1 MPVPAHDELY
11 TQLSYVALGGGG
23 GGKAEAAKPAK
34 KAEADDDLDLFG
46 DSDEEALRQVTPRQ
60 LAQLPLLQL
69 RMPQKKKK
77 KKEKPPAKS
86 LVTLVVKPWE
96 ADTNLDELF
105 KLITATEKEG
115 LVWGTACEGAR
126 CVRYHI
132 SSISWPLIRIIDF
145 HHSNPPFTLTARS
158 NFPFRYGIFQLKIV
172 CTIVD
177 DLVSSE
183 DITDL
188 IEQFE
193 DYVQSCQ
200 MLSMN
205 KL

>member
-1 MPVPAHDELY
+1 MLTPAHDELS
-11 TQLSYVALGGGG
+11 TLLAYVSLGGG
-23 GGKAEAAKPAK
+23 GGKAAPQKEAK
-34 KAEADDDLDLFG
+34 KAAAADDELDLFG
-46 DSDEEALRQVTPRQ
+46 DSDEEAPAPSDAKAAR
-60 LAQLPLLQL
+60 AAAAAAAKEAAD
-69 RMPQKKKK
+69 KKKK
-77 KKEKPPAKS
+77 PKEPAKS

-96 ADTNLDELF
+96 ADTDLDKLF
-105 KLITATEKEG
+105 SLITATEKEG
-115 LVWGTACEGAR
+115 LVWGTACEKEPVA
-126 CVRYHI
+126 
-132 SSISWPLIRIIDF
+132 
-145 HHSNPPFTLTARS
+145 
-158 NFPFRYGIFQLKIV
+158 YGIFQLLVV

-177 DLVSSE
+177 DLVSSD